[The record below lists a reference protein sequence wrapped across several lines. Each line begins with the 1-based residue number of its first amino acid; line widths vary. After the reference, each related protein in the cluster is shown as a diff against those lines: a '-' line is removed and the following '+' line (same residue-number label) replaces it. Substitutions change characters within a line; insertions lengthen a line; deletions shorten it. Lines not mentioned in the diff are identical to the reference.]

1 MPLYRYFC
9 TACKSQFEIRH
20 SYTSPI
26 KTCQE
31 CESDQI
37 ERLLDVPVPH
47 LNRLKGTSKGVGEE
61 VRNAIEEAKDG
72 LEAQKEELR
81 KKNK

>member
-9 TACKSQFEIRH
+9 AACRSQFEIRH
-20 SYTSPI
+20 SYTAPI
-26 KTCQE
+26 TQCQG

-37 ERLLDVPVPH
+37 ERLLDMPVPH
-47 LNRLKGTSKGVGEE
+47 LNRLKTPHKGVGEE

-72 LEAQKEELR
+72 LEVQKEELR
-81 KKNK
+81 KKNQ